1 MDFLITIAL
10 ALLTPFSFTASK
22 VEYVPVVGV
31 FVTDNDATFG
41 FNTYEGKSVMAGNR
55 NDKTIVKTDFIGL
68 NSVLYDTY
76 VEYVVKFGQTN
87 RFWVAPRFNYQ
98 PLRDEVN
105 LTFKTQSST
114 RPEEYQMVFNELP
127 GMGIGVGYDLIMFNP
142 KRFLRFGLSP
152 YIGLSFNRIG
162 YISKGNEDINN
173 LFDSVTKMYT
183 GVNFQLDSNWHVN
196 IEYNTYKVNVY
207 GDAEITQ
214 NLDLTVNKL
223 KLSISYYF
231 VPLTE
236 ENRAIKDVSY
246 HQIIESIDP
255 YINNKMEETKE
266 IERSKSA
273 MEKRQELENNKSA
286 NENQAKVDNAKQPE
300 TQKDV
305 KSSDALP
312 PEENNTE
319 TSENTEPADTTE
331 DWSF

>member
-10 ALLTPFSFTASK
+10 ALLTPFALTKST
-22 VEYVPVVGV
+22 VEYVPVAGI
-31 FVTDNDATFG
+31 FVTHNDATFG
-41 FNTYEGKSVMAGNR
+41 FNTYEGESVLAGNR
-55 NDKTIVKTDFIGL
+55 NDKTIVKTEFIGI
-68 NSVLYDTY
+68 NSVLYDAY
-76 VEYVVKFGQTN
+76 VEYVVKMGKSN
-87 RFWVAPRFNYQ
+87 RVWVAPRFNYQ

-105 LTFKTQSST
+105 LTFKSQSST
-114 RPEEYQMVFNELP
+114 RPTEIQMVFNELP

-152 YIGLSFNRIG
+152 YVGLSSNRIG
-162 YISKGNEDINN
+162 YISKGNEDLNS

-196 IEYNTYKVNVY
+196 LEYNTYTINVY
-207 GDAEITQ
+207 GDSEITQ

-266 IERSKSA
+266 IERSKALSDR
-273 MEKRQELENNKSA
+273 KKELENTKVQPNTTVTDQPQSNTNNSA
-286 NENQAKVDNAKQPE
+286 EAVPE
-300 TQKDV
+300 
-305 KSSDALP
+305 A
-312 PEENNTE
+312 NTTEQSE
-319 TSENTEPADTTE
+319 TPDTTE